1 MRTVAVATD
10 QLARRQ
16 PGGIGTYVRGL
27 LRGLAGIEGLSVYP
41 VGPRPGPAARLR
53 VGLVTA
59 AWASGSWGVPRAA
72 DVVHAPS
79 LAGPMGGG
87 RAGAVHS
94 VAVHDLLWRDVAPA
108 STARGR
114 RFHEARLRRL
124 VAREDVRIVTTSPLL
139 GDRLIAEGVAADRL
153 IPVRL
158 GADEETAPASSTQ
171 VRAYLAERGVAGPFT
186 LAVGTREP
194 RKNLERLVRA
204 HAAALGALDQV
215 GPLVLV
221 GPAGWGA
228 VDTGDARVLGELPR
242 SLVLGLL
249 AEATVVAY
257 VPLDEGWG
265 LPPIEALR
273 AGAPVVASATTPS
286 VAGNPEVVLVD
297 PLDVD
302 AIAAGL
308 VAAATCGS
316 VGREAR
322 QASVADLTWHQC
334 ALDHLAGW

>member
-27 LRGLAGIEGLSVYP
+27 LRGLAGIEGLDVRP
-41 VGPRPGPAARLR
+41 FGPRPGTGAHLR
-53 VGLVTA
+53 VALATA
-59 AWASGSWGVPRAA
+59 AWAKVPWEVPRDA

-79 LAGPMGGG
+79 LAGPVGGG

-94 VAVHDLLWRDVAPA
+94 VAVHDLLWRDVADA
-108 STARGR
+108 STSRGR

-124 VAREDVRIVTTSPLL
+124 VEHDEVRVVTTSPRL
-139 GDRLIAEGVAADRL
+139 GDRLVAEGVAAERL
-153 IPVRL
+153 VPVRL
-158 GADEETAPASSTQ
+158 GADEETVPAPAAQ
-171 VRAYLAERGVAGPFT
+171 MRVYLADHGIPGPFT

-194 RKNLERLVRA
+194 RKNLERLARA
-204 HAAALGALDQV
+204 HAAALADHDEL

-242 SLVLGLL
+242 SWVLGLL
-249 AEATVVAY
+249 AVATVVAY

-286 VAGNPEVVLVD
+286 VAANPEAVLVD

-308 VAAATCGS
+308 VAAAARGS
-316 VGREAR
+316 AGREAR
-322 QASVADLTWHQC
+322 RASVADLTWHQC